1 MVLYQP
7 TNGYCY
13 NSDTHFLYNFI
24 VENFKKYKNIK
35 GELLDIGSGSG
46 ILGLLVAK
54 DFEKLKLNQCE
65 IQKMFQFFSTKNSN
79 TNKIDSILYEGSYEN
94 IDFEKKFDICVSNPP
109 FYNSDTHFLYNFIVE
124 NLKKYKNIKGEILD
138 IGSGSGILGLLV
150 AKDFEKIKLNQC
162 EIQEMF
168 QFFTKKNSET
178 NKINSKLYEG
188 SFSNIEFDKKFD
200 ICVSNPPFYHSDVI
214 KSENESLKIARYNDS
229 LPLEIFIKKTATIL
243 NSEGKFFF
251 CYDVKQI
258 NEILLLLNKYKFN
271 LEALQFVHPK
281 ESKDA
286 TLVLVYAKRNSK
298 SLTKVLTPLIVFDE
312 KNEFTSFVQDIYK
325 KSSTHSIKV
334 DIG

>member
-24 VENFKKYKNIK
+24 IENLKKYKNIK

-65 IQKMFQFFSTKNSN
+65 IQKMFQFFSSKNSN
-79 TNKIDSILYEGSYEN
+79 TNKIDSKLYEGSYED
-94 IDFEKKFDICVSNPP
+94 IDFEKN
-109 FYNSDTHFLYNFIVE
+109 
-124 NLKKYKNIKGEILD
+124 
-138 IGSGSGILGLLV
+138 
-150 AKDFEKIKLNQC
+150 
-162 EIQEMF
+162 
-168 QFFTKKNSET
+168 
-178 NKINSKLYEG
+178 
-188 SFSNIEFDKKFD
+188 FD

-214 KSENESLKIARYNDS
+214 KSDNQSLKIARYNDS
-229 LPLEIFIKKTATIL
+229 LPLEVFIKKTASIL

-258 NEILLLLNKYKFN
+258 NNILLLLNKYKFN
-271 LEALQFVHPK
+271 LESLQFVHPK

-286 TLVLVYAKRNSK
+286 TLILVYAKKNSK
-298 SLTKVLTPLIVFDE
+298 SLTKVLKPLIVFDE
-312 KNEFTSFVQDIYK
+312 NNDFTFEVQGIYK

-334 DIG
+334 DIE

>member
-7 TNGYCY
+7 SNGYCY

-46 ILGLLVAK
+46 ILGLL
-54 DFEKLKLNQCE
+54 
-65 IQKMFQFFSTKNSN
+65 I
-79 TNKIDSILYEGSYEN
+79 
-94 IDFEKKFDICVSNPP
+94 
-109 FYNSDTHFLYNFIVE
+109 
-124 NLKKYKNIKGEILD
+124 
-138 IGSGSGILGLLV
+138 

-162 EIQEMF
+162 EIQKMF
-168 QFFTKKNSET
+168 QFFTVKNSSI
-178 NKINSKLYEG
+178 NSINSKLYEG
-188 SFSNIEFDKKFD
+188 SFSEIDFDKKFD
-200 ICVSNPPFYHSDVI
+200 ICISNPPFYHSDVI

-258 NEILLLLNKYKFN
+258 NQILLLLNKYKFN
-271 LEALQFVHPK
+271 LEALQFVHPT

-286 TLVLVYAKRNSK
+286 TLILVYAKRNSK
-298 SLTKVLTPLIVFDE
+298 SLTKILKPLIVFD
-312 KNEFTSFVQDIYK
+312 KNNDFTQEVQEIYK

-334 DIG
+334 DIE

>member
-7 TNGYCY
+7 TNDYC
-13 NSDTHFLYNFI
+13 
-24 VENFKKYKNIK
+24 
-35 GELLDIGSGSG
+35 
-46 ILGLLVAK
+46 
-54 DFEKLKLNQCE
+54 
-65 IQKMFQFFSTKNSN
+65 
-79 TNKIDSILYEGSYEN
+79 
-94 IDFEKKFDICVSNPP
+94 
-109 FYNSDTHFLYNFIVE
+109 YNSDTHFLYNFIVE